1 MSSDAPRKLIPI
13 GIDPKTGQLLKME
26 KHEEKL
32 LQPTFGFIKNLKL
45 RQLIRSDYSEIYLC
59 SKAKA
64 HKATLILC
72 GSLIEAIMLGMLEPQ
87 RKTAEDNYLEI
98 HKKRKLLEDFS
109 LEDLIKSAESLRII
123 PKDVAKLCDVVRD
136 WRNLVHPSVW
146 IEENIQINEKRA
158 NIAIQAVET
167 LIDHLKSTLNIIK
180 ETETVVIDRQHHIY
194 VERTKELKKG
204 DIAFGD
210 LRSLDQKFD
219 FYVFDND
226 NFKKWSDYLSRT
238 YGTVEMSGA
247 KAVLERNNIVS
258 DEYSFEAEKEDT
270 YHLVFN
276 SGPAGYGSRI
286 IWNFKHI
293 PM

>member
-1 MSSDAPRKLIPI
+1 MSSDASRKPIPI

-32 LQPTFGFIKNLKL
+32 LQSIFGFIKNLKL

-59 SKAKA
+59 LKAKA
-64 HKATLILC
+64 YKATLILC
-72 GSLIEAIMLGMLEPQ
+72 GSLVEATMLGMLESQ

-98 HKKRKLLEDFS
+98 HKKHKSLEDFP
-109 LEDLIKSAESLRII
+109 LEALIKSAENLKII

-158 NIAIQAVET
+158 NIAVQAIET
-167 LIDHLKSTLNIIK
+167 LIDHLESTLNMVK
-180 ETETVVIDRQHHIY
+180 ETETVVIDGKHHVY
-194 VERTKELKKG
+194 VEKTKKLNKG
-204 DIAFGD
+204 DIVFLD

-219 FYVFDND
+219 FYIFDGD
-226 NFKKWSDYLSRT
+226 NFKKWSDYLNWT

-247 KAVLERNNIVS
+247 KAILERNNTVS
-258 DEYSFEAEKEDT
+258 CEYFFEAEKQDI
-270 YHLVFN
+270 YHFVFN
-276 SGPAGYGSRI
+276 RGPTGYGSRI